1 MIYLDNSA
9 TTRPHQDVL
18 ETYTKVSYDY
28 FGNPSSLHT
37 LGMEAEGLLTKARS
51 AIADQL
57 HVSAKEILFT
67 SGGTE
72 GNNLAIKG
80 TAYHKKSRGRHLI
93 TTEVEHASS
102 YETYKEL
109 EADGF
114 EVTYLSVDSNGRV
127 SLEDVK
133 KAIRKET
140 ILVSIIHVNNETG
153 TIQPIEEIGQLLNHF
168 PQVRFH
174 VDDVQ
179 GITKVPLNIKKA
191 KIDLLTASAHK
202 FHGVRGTGMLYVRNG
217 VRLKP
222 QIHGGVQEMEVRSGT
237 EHVAGAVAMARALR
251 MEMEKAQKEKSH
263 LVKLHSKLIHSLPT
277 IDGVTINSPLE
288 KSAPHIINFSVESIK
303 PEVLIQSLSAKKIY
317 VSTKSACSSKL
328 AEPSRVLLA
337 MGKNSTAAGS
347 AIRVSLSYETT
358 EKEIDVFLRE
368 LKKIIP
374 TLVGVRK

>member
-9 TTRPHQDVL
+9 TTRPHKEVL
-18 ETYTKVSYDY
+18 DTYIKVSYDF

-37 LGMEAEGLLTKARS
+37 LGMEAEGLLTKART
-51 AIADQL
+51 AIASQL
-57 HVSAKEILFT
+57 QVGAKEILFT

-80 TAYHKKSRGRHLI
+80 TASHKKSKGRHLI

-109 EADGF
+109 EQAGF
-114 EVTYLSVDSNGRV
+114 EVTYLKVDSDGRI
-127 SLEDVK
+127 SLEELEQS
-133 KAIRKET
+133 IRKET

-153 TIQPIEEIGQLLNHF
+153 TIQPIEKIGRLLSKY

-202 FHGVRGTGMLYVRNG
+202 FHGVRGSGLLYVRDG

-222 QIHGGVQEMEVRSGT
+222 QIHGGVQEMQMRSGT
-237 EHVAGAVAMARALR
+237 EHVAGAVAMAKALR
-251 MEMEKAQKEKSH
+251 IEMEKAKEGRAD
-263 LVKLHSKLIHSLPT
+263 LVKLHSKLIHTLPK
-277 IDGVTINSPLE
+277 IEGVTMNSPLNGV
-288 KSAPHIINFSVESIK
+288 AHHIINFSVDSIK
-303 PEVLIQSLSAKKIY
+303 PEVLIQSLAQKKIY

-328 AEPSRVLLA
+328 AEPSRVLLS
-337 MGKNSTAAGS
+337 MGKDNHAASS

-358 EKEIDVFLRE
+358 EQEIQFFIQE

-374 TLVGVRK
+374 TLLGVKK

>member
-1 MIYLDNSA
+1 M
-9 TTRPHQDVL
+9 
-18 ETYTKVSYDY
+18 
-28 FGNPSSLHT
+28 
-37 LGMEAEGLLTKARS
+37 
-51 AIADQL
+51 
-57 HVSAKEILFT
+57 FT

-153 TIQPIEEIGQLLNHF
+153 TIQPIEEIGQLLSHF